1 MRNLEHPA
9 VRRIARIAAALGDML
24 SDVVF
29 IGGAIA
35 PLLHSDSP
43 FGEPRPT
50 KDTDAVVASTRYS
63 DVEVLHER
71 LRRRGFRHDPADREH
86 MHRWLSP
93 ENDIL
98 DLVPAGSHPG
108 GSGQIWDRIA
118 LETSAE
124 VDLGIGGKVRYA
136 GAPAFLALK
145 FAAFADRGAED
156 PFGSHDLED
165 IFALLAARP
174 STIAEVRESTAEV
187 REFLVRA
194 ATTLTSR
201 TEFEDLL
208 AAHLNNAQDPGLV
221 CERVRLRLQELKTVR
236 VVRPENDDSG
246 A

>member
-1 MRNLEHPA
+1 
-9 VRRIARIAAALGDML
+9 LGDL
-24 SDVVF
+24 LPDVVF

-63 DVEVLHER
+63 DVEVLHEQ
-71 LRRRGFRHDPADREH
+71 LRRLGFRQDPADRMH
-86 MHRWLSP
+86 IHRWLSP

-98 DLVPAGSHPG
+98 DLVPTGLHPG
-108 GSGQIWDRIA
+108 GSGQTWDRIA

-124 VDLGIGGKVRYA
+124 VDLGISIKVRYA

-145 FAAFADRGAED
+145 FAAFADRGGED

-174 STIAEVRESTAEV
+174 STIAEVRGSPVEV
-187 REFLVRA
+187 REFLGRA
-194 ATTLTSR
+194 VTALTAR
-201 TEFEDLL
+201 AEFEDLL
-208 AAHLNNAQDPGLV
+208 SAHLNNAQDPGLV
-221 CERVRLRLQELKTVR
+221 CERVRLRLHELKR
-236 VVRPENDDSG
+236 VPVD
-246 A
+246 